1 MKTVRWFCAAAVVAA
16 LAAPAAP
23 AQDFPKPG
31 PEHELLKKYVG
42 TWDLTM
48 KFGGMESKGT
58 VTYKMDLGGL
68 WLVSALESEFA
79 GQKFSGRGMDSYD
92 AAKKKYVGVF
102 FDNMGTSPLVM
113 EGTFDKE
120 KKALTM
126 VGDGPGMDG
135 KPTKYKIVT
144 EWKDDDTVHVSMFMG
159 GGSDQACTGVY
170 KRRK

>member
-126 VGDGPGMDG
+126 VG
-135 KPTKYKIVT
+135 
-144 EWKDDDTVHVSMFMG
+144 ES
-159 GGSDQACTGVY
+159 
-170 KRRK
+170 